1 MQNSKIISILILLS
15 VAFTAH
21 AEEQEN
27 HKIINPEQIVN
38 DIVNGSNNNVSIE
51 MSDDLYNLL
60 IPTKKERKVVNRNGT
75 YRTMGYRIQVF
86 SDGRNQHTLE
96 ARANARGNAVLSRFP
111 KYKGQVYTFSKS
123 PNWFTRIGNFETMED
138 ANSALKE
145 LKRAFPSFSGEMR
158 IVKCEVLIRK

>member
-15 VAFTAH
+15 VTFTAYSDD
-21 AEEQEN
+21 
-27 HKIINPEQIVN
+27 KIVNPEQIIN
-38 DIVNGSNNNVSIE
+38 DIVTGSNNNVTIE
-51 MSDDLYNLL
+51 MSNDLYNLL

-111 KYKGQVYTFSKS
+111 KYKGQIYTFSKS
-123 PNWFTRIGNFETMED
+123 PNWFTRIGNFETLED
-138 ANSALKE
+138 ANSALNE

>member
-1 MQNSKIISILILLS
+1 MQISKIISALLLLS
-15 VAFTAH
+15 ISLNVYS
-21 AEEQEN
+21 EEQEN
-27 HKIINPEQIVN
+27 HQTINPEQIVN
-38 DIVNGSNNNVSIE
+38 DIINGSNSNVTIE
-51 MSDDLYNLL
+51 MSNNLYDLLVP
-60 IPTKKERKVVNRNGT
+60 IKKEKKIVNRNGT

-111 KYKGQVYTFSKS
+111 KYKGQVYIVSKS

>member
-1 MQNSKIISILILLS
+1 
-15 VAFTAH
+15 
-21 AEEQEN
+21 
-27 HKIINPEQIVN
+27 
-38 DIVNGSNNNVSIE
+38 